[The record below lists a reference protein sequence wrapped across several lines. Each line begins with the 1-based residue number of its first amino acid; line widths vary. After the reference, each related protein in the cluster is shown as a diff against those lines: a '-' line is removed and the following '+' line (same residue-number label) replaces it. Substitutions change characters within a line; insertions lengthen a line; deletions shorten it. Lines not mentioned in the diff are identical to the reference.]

1 MRNRALLVSL
11 VILAAVIALVAAVV
25 GLRRSR
31 APVIYADVHA
41 APGLR
46 EGAPVSFRGIAVG
59 EVTHIAFVPDGLR
72 LTISLSRPDVPLR
85 QGDGVRVKPNGIF
98 GDIVLELVPGASSAP
113 PVTQGTLLHE
123 APLDSATV
131 AQQAVGKALL
141 QRFARDFMRD
151 SARDSSVRAG
161 GKP

>member
-11 VILAAVIALVAAVV
+11 LIVAAVTAVVAAVV
-25 GLRRSR
+25 GMRRSR
-31 APVIYADVHA
+31 GAVVYADVHA

-72 LTISLSRPDVPLR
+72 LTIALSRPDVPLR

-98 GDIVLELVPGASSAP
+98 GDIALEFVPGASSAP
-113 PVTQGTLLHE
+113 PLAPGMVLHE
-123 APLDSATV
+123 AAVDSASL
-131 AQQAVGKALL
+131 AQQALGRMLL
-141 QRFARDFMRD
+141 QRLAREFVRD
-151 SARDSSVRAG
+151 TARDSSARAG
-161 GKP
+161 AKP